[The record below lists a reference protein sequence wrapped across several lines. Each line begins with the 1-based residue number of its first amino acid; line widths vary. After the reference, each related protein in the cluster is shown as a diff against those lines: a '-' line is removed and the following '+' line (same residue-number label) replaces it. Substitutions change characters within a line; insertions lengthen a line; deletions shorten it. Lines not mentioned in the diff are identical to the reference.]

1 MRAVARAGLTGV
13 HHAGSDRR
21 WVVADVDQ
29 KRNNDAE
36 PPRAAARADPRF
48 SGLIRRDWL

>member
-29 KRNNDAE
+29 KRNHDAE
-36 PPRAAARADPRF
+36 PPRAAAVLIRGF
-48 SGLIRRDWL
+48 SGLIRRDWF